1 VTHGEFTGRV
11 WRHIH
16 HDSDGTRFEFDATID
31 GLVDASSSSSAT
43 THNGFVSWPASPG
56 PPPTSSAR
64 LAPGSGIRQ
73 GVGGLPDGFTTKG
86 APAQIGRGL
95 CHEFV
100 TRTSRGRFPTPPEP
114 SARHPWA
121 L

>member
-1 VTHGEFTGRV
+1 MTHGEFTGRV

-31 GLVDASSSSSAT
+31 GLVDASSSGVGA
-43 THNGFVSWPASPG
+43 NPQRLREL
-56 PPPTSSAR
+56 AR
-64 LAPGSGIRQ
+64 RGIRQ
-73 GVGGLPDGFTTKG
+73 GVGGLPDGFTTMEPPPRG
-86 APAQIGRGL
+86 VGRGF